1 MTRSRTIVRHVA
13 VVATALAVGAGL
25 MGPAD
30 AFSPSGAAWTVSDAP
45 ATDGIRISDGEALR
59 YRAKRDPRGDI
70 RRPTRDAAIDL
81 RRIQAWPHAS
91 NRPRYAAIRITGY
104 DFPYASNKRNL
115 ADVYLNMEG
124 TGRKPDFR
132 VVKLL
137 PRDGDGLQ
145 YSRVLKM
152 NGWKNA
158 VGVKRCRELAVRFS
172 SRRDIVT
179 FFVPRVCI
187 NAKHGRKFQ
196 VHGRL
201 WNITRYSADGQ
212 PLRGRFD
219 EVPNRFRAAKP
230 RFVVG
235 WV

>member
-1 MTRSRTIVRHVA
+1 MTRSRTTVRRGV
-13 VVATALAVGAGL
+13 VVATALTVGAGL

-30 AFSPSGAAWTVSDAP
+30 AFSPSGAARTVSDAR
-45 ATDGIRISDGEALR
+45 ATDGIRLGDGEELR
-59 YRAKRDPRGDI
+59 YRTKRDPRGDI
-70 RRPTRDAAIDL
+70 RRPTRDAAIDV

-91 NRPRYAAIRITGY
+91 NKPRYAAIRITGY
-104 DFPYASNKRNL
+104 NFPYASNKRNI

-132 VVKLL
+132 VIKLL
-137 PRDGDGLQ
+137 PRDGDGLR

-158 VGVKRCRELAVRFS
+158 VGVKRCPDLAVRFS

-196 VHGRL
+196 VHGRV
-201 WNITRYSADGQ
+201 WNITRYSPGGHPQ
-212 PLRGRFD
+212 RGRFD

-230 RFVVG
+230 RFVRG